1 MFNTQLVITY
11 QPNETGL
18 PPDANPAWTPLQDL
32 NRIKITEMKNAN
44 LLGRIEADSNVT
56 TITFLNSAA
65 ANEYQDF
72 LTEILIDLN
81 QAVPTFQVLANV

>member
-1 MFNTQLVITY
+1 
-11 QPNETGL
+11 
-18 PPDANPAWTPLQDL
+18 
-32 NRIKITEMKNAN
+32 
-44 LLGRIEADSNVT
+44 LLGRIEAGSNVT

>member
-32 NRIKITEMKNAN
+32 NRIKRM
-44 LLGRIEADSNVT
+44 R
-56 TITFLNSAA
+56 
-65 ANEYQDF
+65 Y
-72 LTEILIDLN
+72 
-81 QAVPTFQVLANV
+81 